1 MLSATTT
8 VAAPSV
14 VSSLLTFA
22 GFGAFAPLATG
33 TATVAAPAALTM
45 TPLWVALA
53 GPVGWTLAGVGLLA
67 VPFSWRLSKLKLK
80 DKLEDASREQVQLVF
95 NQLRS
100 DRVPALRNMST
111 AIIEESR
118 IRLDRELRRS
128 NRPSSMP
135 AIIGCPQET

>member
-1 MLSATTT
+1 M
-8 VAAPSV
+8 
-14 VSSLLTFA
+14 
-22 GFGAFAPLATG
+22 
-33 TATVAAPAALTM
+33 TM

-100 DRVPALRNMST
+100 DRVPALRNMSK

-118 IRLDRELRRS
+118 IRLDRELAQIES
-128 NRPSSMP
+128 
-135 AIIGCPQET
+135 AIVNARDHRLPTDDLAQLEQLADQLSQLLQAQPC